1 MCAHATVA
9 STSLKGRV
17 TCAVGDTACPA
28 HNERWVLGAGPTSW
42 MLRSLHPHL
51 PESELRTERES
62 NARLTAEKETVSAYV
77 LWELQQEEV
86 GAPA

>member
-1 MCAHATVA
+1 
-9 STSLKGRV
+9 
-17 TCAVGDTACPA
+17 
-28 HNERWVLGAGPTSW
+28 
-42 MLRSLHPHL
+42 MLRALHPHL

-77 LWELQQEEV
+77 LRELQQEEE